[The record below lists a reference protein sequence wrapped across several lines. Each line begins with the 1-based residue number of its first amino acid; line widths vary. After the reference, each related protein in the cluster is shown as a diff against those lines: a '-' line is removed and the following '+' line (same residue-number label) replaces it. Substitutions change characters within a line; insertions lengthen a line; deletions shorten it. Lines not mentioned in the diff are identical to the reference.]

1 MSSTIS
7 TFDAAL
13 KEDYKQLLEQLSNT
27 TVLVSQ
33 IEKNSE
39 TADGRRAVHALHV
52 ARNGGLGGAQTG
64 GVLPTP
70 VQQGYVDAYVPLR
83 KRYAAIQLERQLFEI
98 TDTSAGAFAKAVTE
112 EMTRVKNDLQ
122 VDEGRQVYG
131 TSDGVVAA
139 AGLTTP
145 AATTINLATTTTAT
159 QLRQLETFAGAA
171 GQGRLIDIGTVAS
184 PTATASAR
192 TLLSVDVVNKTITIS
207 GATVTTAVTDRIF
220 FSGQGGASSGS
231 NLQNDGQIELTGL
244 QSIVSDTGSLHG
256 VSPSTYPIWKSY
268 VSSNGGTLR
277 QVSENL
283 INSATFNVETRSDG
297 AVDLFVSNF
306 GVYAAIAADMRAMR
320 RNNDTVALKGGFSG
334 IAYSIPGQGMN
345 GTTERAMIWDRDCP
359 NNNLYGLSSA
369 DLVNY
374 EASGWEWISETGA
387 IWVAGDNGSG
397 GRIDALRAYMARY
410 HDFAAHRRNTHFV
423 IKDLTEAAG

>member
-1 MSSTIS
+1 MASTIS

-13 KEDYKQLLEQLSNT
+13 KEDYKELLEQLSNT

-52 ARNGGLGGAQTG
+52 SRNGGIGGAQTG

-70 VQQGYVDAYVPLR
+70 GQQGYVDAYVPLR
-83 KRYAAIQLERQLFEI
+83 KRYASIQLERQLFKI
-98 TDTSAGAFAKAVTE
+98 TDSSAGAFAKAVTE

-122 VDEGRQVYG
+122 VDEGRQAYG

-139 AGLTTP
+139 TGVTAASTTVV
-145 AATTINLATTTTAT
+145 LATTTTAT
-159 QLRQLETFAGAA
+159 QLRQLEDFAGPV
-171 GQGRLIDIGTVAS
+171 GQGRLIDIGTVAT
-184 PTATASAR
+184 PTSVAADR
-192 TLLSVDVVNKTITIS
+192 TLISVNVTAKTIVIS
-207 GATVTTAVTDRIF
+207 GAAVTTAVTDRVF
-220 FSGQGGASSGS
+220 FADQGGASSGS

-256 VSPSTYPIWKSY
+256 VSPTTYPVWKSY
-268 VSSNGGTLR
+268 VSSNGGTNR

-283 INSATFNVETRSDG
+283 INSALFNVETRSNG
-297 AVDLFVSNF
+297 SVDMLVSNF

-320 RNNDTVALKGGFSG
+320 RNNDTVALKGGFTG
-334 IAYSIPGQGMN
+334 LAYSVPGQGMN
-345 GTTERAMIWDRDCP
+345 GASTRSLIWDRDCP
-359 NNNLYGLSSA
+359 NNQLYGLTMK

-374 EASGWEWISETGA
+374 QASGWEWIEETGS

-397 GRIDALRAYMARY
+397 GRIDSLRAYMARY

-423 IKDLTEAAG
+423 IKDLTEVTG